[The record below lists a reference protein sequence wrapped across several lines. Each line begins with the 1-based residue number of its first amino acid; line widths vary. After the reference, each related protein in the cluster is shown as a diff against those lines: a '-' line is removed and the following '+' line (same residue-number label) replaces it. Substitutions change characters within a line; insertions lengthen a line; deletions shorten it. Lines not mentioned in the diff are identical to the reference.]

1 MSKKFDNTI
10 RDSQSTH
17 VEPIKPGDFD
27 LVAYKKYVNELNRR
41 CEEFSSKKSG
51 VLVYRRMRVAECFS
65 YGCKNIETSLVNQLG
80 ALQKSMVYQADVP
93 NFLEPWYG
101 IGTVA
106 SAYGGDYIWKPGEA
120 PALKPRFSTI
130 DEVLNAKP
138 VPVAETNIGRFTL
151 NMIEYFLEQT
161 KGELPIS
168 FTDTQSPLN
177 IVTHLLPMDN
187 FLLETIMQPE
197 KVVKLLDTI
206 ADLLIEFNKEQ
217 KKIIGDSLVLPGH
230 GFASSVKW
238 EGLGMSDDNIVMLSP
253 EQYSQL
259 AAPSFE
265 KVCNQMGDTVFH
277 SCGDWTA
284 WIDAVMNMQNIK
296 CVDGA
301 FSPETDPGAITNLE
315 EFHKLAGTGI
325 VLNAR
330 IVGNLKTIEEQVNR
344 LWMPGLKL
352 IVVTY
357 CQSPEEQKEAYELI
371 HKICQ

>member
-10 RDSQSTH
+10 RDSQSST
-17 VEPIKPGDFD
+17 VEPINPKDFD
-27 LVAYKKYVNELNRR
+27 FGAYKKYADELNLR
-41 CEEFSSKKSG
+41 CEEFSTKKSG

-65 YGCKNIETSLVNQLG
+65 YGCKNIETSLANQLG
-80 ALQKSMVYQADVP
+80 ALQKSIAYKADVP

-101 IGTVA
+101 IGTIA
-106 SAYGGDYIWKPGEA
+106 SAYGGDYVWKPGEA
-120 PALKPRFSTI
+120 PALTPRFSSI

-161 KGELPIS
+161 LGQVPMS
-168 FTDTQSPLN
+168 FTDIQSPLN
-177 IVTHLLPMDN
+177 VVTHLLPTDSFM
-187 FLLETIMQPE
+187 LETIMQPD
-197 KVVKLLDTI
+197 KVTQLLDII
-206 ADLLIEFNKEQ
+206 ADLSIEFNNKQ
-217 KKIIGDSLVLPGH
+217 KKLIGDALVFPGH

-238 EGLGMSDDNIVMLSP
+238 KGHGMSDDNAIMMSP
-253 EQYSQL
+253 EQYTQL

-265 KVCNQMGDTVFH
+265 KVCNQMGGSVFH
-277 SCGDWTA
+277 SCGDWTV
-284 WIDAVMNMQNIK
+284 WLDAVMNMENIK

-315 EFHKLAGTGI
+315 AFHKLAGTGI

-330 IVGNLKTIEEQVNR
+330 MVGNLNTIEEQVKR
-344 LWMPGLKL
+344 LWVPGMKM

-357 CQSPEEQKEAYELI
+357 CQSAEEQKEAYDMI
-371 HKICQ
+371 HEICK